1 MQPDPV
7 EVEPVFGASS
17 ILARQ
22 LALGAPIDVFVSADA
37 GIVEDLVDRDL
48 LDGESAFEFARGR
61 LVLVGRNEASAA
73 DAGPDILASPGLERI
88 AIPSPAVPLGRYATS
103 WLRSRGWL
111 TALAGRIVRTENAR
125 ATLAAVDA
133 GHVDL
138 AILYESDL
146 RFARNVRLL
155 GRIDPAEHP
164 PIRYVAARTRTGAD
178 CPGIRSALTAW
189 RRPETQRRLEM
200 AGFRV
205 ANRDGP
211 SPPAGM
217 ED

>member
-1 MQPDPV
+1 MMPPVLRPGRLALVLGMAIGLFGCDRPHPEFATPAGVCADRPVRMAVASSLRDVAEELRRTLRMQPDPV

-125 ATLAAVDA
+125 ATL
-133 GHVDL
+133 
-138 AILYESDL
+138 
-146 RFARNVRLL
+146 
-155 GRIDPAEHP
+155 
-164 PIRYVAARTRTGAD
+164 
-178 CPGIRSALTAW
+178 
-189 RRPETQRRLEM
+189 
-200 AGFRV
+200 
-205 ANRDGP
+205 
-211 SPPAGM
+211 
-217 ED
+217 